1 MEDSAT
7 GDSLDAAGQSIRQL
21 VAKMK
26 DYVLPKKFD
35 FLRNPL
41 VDPIVMY
48 MFEFKYELDKDDL
61 SYIWQNLAPRNYER
75 LQMQKDVVA
84 HELFNTEL
92 LTEKNIMENSNL
104 RWMVFKV
111 KQRSQKVYRD
121 KIVPKLGTSTTDPI
135 VAGTS
140 EETHSLLYNWPY
152 DYLSIVESVKLEAEV
167 LYSNAE
173 IELAEEI
180 ASTTATEEETSKLI
194 SPTATSKTLNRDT
207 RSTIPLDFDE
217 EEKVIVKK
225 VTKGDPM
232 ATTKLSV
239 SVKKKKKITK
249 LSTPRKGKTKSTTK
263 KK

>member
-1 MEDSAT
+1 
-7 GDSLDAAGQSIRQL
+7 
-21 VAKMK
+21 V
-26 DYVLPKKFD
+26 
-35 FLRNPL
+35 
-41 VDPIVMY
+41 
-48 MFEFKYELDKDDL
+48 
-61 SYIWQNLAPRNYER
+61 
-75 LQMQKDVVA
+75 QKDVVA

-121 KIVPKLGTSTTDPI
+121 KVVPKFGTTTTDPL

-140 EETHSLLYNWPY
+140 EKVYPLLYNWPY

-173 IELAEEI
+173 RELAEEI
-180 ASTTATEEETSKLI
+180 VSTAAPEEETPELVI
-194 SPTATSKTLNRDT
+194 PTATSTTLNRDV
-207 RSTIPLDFDE
+207 RSTVPLDFNE

-225 VTKGDPM
+225 ATKGDPV
-232 ATTKLSV
+232 ATAKVRTSV
-239 SVKKKKKITK
+239 KKKITK
-249 LSTPRKGKTKSTTK
+249 LSTPVKGSTTSTTK